1 MTTTVLKLS
10 ESSSFLKTISLKTIK
25 DVRALDVD
33 LLLVLTNGDQILIS
47 GGAMHALNSPDL
59 ALQFSDGQLPLA
71 RVFEQIERIN
81 VSPEANLSRL
91 LHGMH
96 VQFNIDI
103 NWLLTGQHQPFRLNS
118 QEMGLRMLL
127 HHYARADETGKHLL
141 ISAAS
146 LLAMT
151 ERLPKDAPALPPV
164 AEAMDQEEL

>member
-1 MTTTVLKLS
+1 MNASKTAIGQRIKRARLAIGFSQRKFATVLG
-10 ESSSFLKTISLKTIK
+10 T
-25 DVRALDVD
+25 
-33 LLLVLTNGDQILIS
+33 
-47 GGAMHALNSPDL
+47 
-59 ALQFSDGQLPLA
+59 LPNHIC
-71 RVFEQIERIN
+71 QIEQGRCM
-81 VSPEANLSRL
+81 PGSRL

-146 LLAMT
+146 LLAMG
-151 ERLPKDAPALPPV
+151 ERLPTDAPALPSV
-164 AEAMDQEEL
+164 AEAMDQGEL

>member
-1 MTTTVLKLS
+1 MNASKIAIGQRIKRARLAIGFSQRKFATVLG
-10 ESSSFLKTISLKTIK
+10 T
-25 DVRALDVD
+25 
-33 LLLVLTNGDQILIS
+33 
-47 GGAMHALNSPDL
+47 
-59 ALQFSDGQLPLA
+59 LPNHIC
-71 RVFEQIERIN
+71 QIEQGRCM
-81 VSPEANLSRL
+81 PGSRL

-146 LLAMT
+146 LLAMI
-151 ERLPKDAPALPPV
+151 ERLPTDAPALPSV
-164 AEAMDQEEL
+164 AEAMDQGEL

>member
-1 MTTTVLKLS
+1 MNASKTAVGQRIKRARLAIGFSQRKFATVLG
-10 ESSSFLKTISLKTIK
+10 T
-25 DVRALDVD
+25 
-33 LLLVLTNGDQILIS
+33 
-47 GGAMHALNSPDL
+47 
-59 ALQFSDGQLPLA
+59 LPNHIC
-71 RVFEQIERIN
+71 QIEQGRCM
-81 VSPEANLSRL
+81 PGSRL

-146 LLAMT
+146 LLAMI
-151 ERLPKDAPALPPV
+151 ERLPTDAPALPSV
-164 AEAMDQEEL
+164 AEAMDQGEL